1 MNVKIKD
8 LPINERPRERL
19 IQYGVDKL
27 TNEELLSILIKNGT
41 KNESVKALSN
51 NILVLIND
59 ITNLRKINYQQLVK
73 IKGIG
78 EAKACLLLSSI
89 ELGKRVFQN
98 NQVIKKEIMNN
109 AKVIFDY
116 YKNILYDKKQEH
128 FYAVYLDSKKR
139 IIDDRLLF
147 IGTINQSLVHP
158 RNIFKEACL
167 LDASSIV
174 CVHNHP
180 SGSVI
185 PSKEDKLM
193 TERITSIGNMMGIS
207 VIDHIIVG
215 NTNYYSFFENNEI

>member
-1 MNVKIKD
+1 MNIKIKD
-8 LPINERPRERL
+8 LPLSERPRERL
-19 IQYGVDKL
+19 IQYGVEKL
-27 TNEELLSILIKNGT
+27 SNEELLTILIKTGT
-41 KNESVKALSN
+41 KNESAKALSN
-51 NILVLIND
+51 NILILIND
-59 ITNLRKINYQQLVK
+59 ISNLRKINYQQLVK
-73 IKGIG
+73 INGIG
-78 EAKACLLLSSI
+78 TAKACLLLSAI

-98 NQVIKKEIMNN
+98 NQVIKKEVMNN

-139 IIDDRLLF
+139 IIEDRLLF

-180 SGSVI
+180 SGIVL
-185 PSKEDKLM
+185 PSKEDRSM
-193 TERITSIGNMMGIS
+193 TELLIDIGNMMGIS
-207 VIDHIIVG
+207 VVDHIIVG
-215 NTNYYSFFENNEI
+215 NNNYYSFFENNEI

>member
-1 MNVKIKD
+1 MNIKIKD

-19 IQYGVDKL
+19 LEHGVDKL
-27 TNEELLSILIKNGT
+27 SNEELLSILIKSGT
-41 KNESVKALSN
+41 KNESVKSLSN

-59 ITNLRKINYQQLVK
+59 ITNLRKINFQQLIK

-78 EAKACLLLSSI
+78 DAKACLLLSAI
-89 ELGKRVFQN
+89 ELGKRIFQN
-98 NQVIKKEIMNN
+98 NQVIKKEVMNN

-116 YKNILYDKKQEH
+116 YKNILYDNKQEH

-139 IIDDRLLF
+139 IIEDRLLF

-180 SGSVI
+180 SGNVL
-185 PSKEDKLM
+185 PSKEDRLM
-193 TERITSIGNMMGIS
+193 TERLVTIGSTMGIS

-215 NTNYYSFFENNEI
+215 NNNYYSFFENNEI